1 MTLQDNRVKKLLY
14 LLVWV
19 GGVILYLVLQETEV
33 IHDELYV
40 NAPVA
45 LVVAM
50 LVATVVGRR
59 FWGREGV
66 AGTWGLL
73 GFVLAVVALLLL
85 LVIPEVRTFFIAF
98 WYLPVLTLIL
108 GALLVGN
115 AYRIVL
121 RGRPSRF
128 SGKPSFYLPNTTF
141 IIGMEALV
149 VGVWYLLA
157 YLV

>member
-14 LLVWV
+14 MLVWG
-19 GGVILYLVLQETEV
+19 GGVILYLVLQESEV

-73 GFVLAVVALLLL
+73 GFVLLLVALLLL

-98 WYLPVLTLIL
+98 WHLPVLTLIL

-115 AYRIVL
+115 AYRLVL

-128 SGKPSFYLPNTTF
+128 SGKPSFYLANTTF